1 MNHLPSI
8 FSLSLLTMTAHAAV
22 KPASIFADHMVLQR
36 DQSVPV
42 WGTADAG
49 EAVTISFAGQTKTA
63 TADAKGHWL
72 IKLDP
77 MPASAEPR
85 VMVISNNLKTKIPN
99 PKISDVLVGEVWL
112 ASGQSNMGVPLSS
125 AHNAATELPKA
136 NDAELRFF
144 TVTRATAAEPQLAM
158 RGKWEASNP
167 DTAKG
172 FSAVAYF
179 FARELRAKLK
189 CPVAVLHSSWGGTPA
204 QAWVSMDALRE
215 EPPLAAQVKK
225 WEAAL
230 PKHLDVLAYPE
241 KIVAYQRELK
251 QWQNEVAP
259 AFSAALKQYNASK
272 STGPKPTPARPEPSN
287 PDPMGMPS
295 PSARPGTPSVIFN
308 AMIAPLAPFAMRG
321 AIWYQGEANGGA
333 GLEYRT
339 LLPRLIGD
347 WRKHWQQGDFPFL
360 FVQLPGWDHD
370 TKPAAQHDWPW
381 LREAQLLTLKS
392 VPHTGMAVT
401 IDIGNPKDVHPADKV
416 DVGQRLAL
424 VARKIAYGESLVHSG
439 PLYEGIAIEGATVR
453 VKFGDI
459 GQRLIVGQ
467 APWLADGVEPLP
479 KNKLIGFTI
488 AGDDKQWHEAEAKIT
503 GDHIIVS
510 SPEVTKPVAVRYG
523 WANAPRCNLYNQEGL
538 PASPFRSDD
547 WSLSGSH

>member
-1 MNHLPSI
+1 MTYHPLL
-8 FSLSLLTMTAHAAV
+8 FCLSLLTIPAYAEV

-77 MPASAEPR
+77 MPASGEPR
-85 VMVISNNLKTKIPN
+85 VMAISSNNPKSEIRN
-99 PKISDVLVGEVWL
+99 PKLSDVLIGEVWL

-136 NDAELRFF
+136 NDAQLRFF
-144 TVTRATAAEPQLAM
+144 TVTRATAADLQSEVH
-158 RGKWEASNP
+158 GKWEASNP

-179 FARELRAKLK
+179 FARDLRSKLK
-189 CPVAVLHSSWGGTPA
+189 CPVAILHSSWGGTPA
-204 QAWVSMDALRE
+204 QAWVSMEALRD

-225 WEAAL
+225 WDEAL
-230 PKHLDVLAYPE
+230 PKHQDVLAHPE
-241 KIVAYQRELK
+241 WITAYQQELK
-251 QWQNEVAP
+251 QWQSEVAP
-259 AFSAALKQYNASK
+259 AFSAAMKEYNASK
-272 STGPKPTPARPEPSN
+272 SAGPKPTPARPEPSN

-308 AMIAPLAPFAMRG
+308 AMIAPLAPYAMRG
-321 AIWYQGEANGGA
+321 AIWYQGEANGSA

-347 WRKHWQQGDFPFL
+347 WRNHWHQGDFPFL

-370 TKPAAQHDWPW
+370 TKPAPQHDWPW
-381 LREAQLLTLKS
+381 LREAQFFTLKS

-424 VARKIAYGESLVHSG
+424 VARRVAYGESLVHSG
-439 PLYEGIAIEGATVR
+439 PLYEGIAIEGSTVR
-453 VKFGDI
+453 VKFSDV
-459 GQRLIVGQ
+459 GQGLIMGQ
-467 APWLADGVEPLP
+467 APWLASGVEPLP
-479 KNKLIGFTI
+479 KDRLIGFTI
-488 AGDDKQWHEAEAKIT
+488 AGEDKQWHEAEAKIE
-503 GDHIIVS
+503 GRSIIVS
-510 SPEVTKPVAVRYG
+510 SAKVAKPVAVRYG
-523 WANAPRCNLYNQEGL
+523 WANAPRCNLYNKEGL
-538 PASPFRSDD
+538 PAAPFRSDD
-547 WSLSGSH
+547 WK